1 VTFSAAAAS
10 AAFVLMAGLIVAIG
24 AQNALVLRQ
33 GLRRSHVFAVAL
45 TCALIDASLITVG
58 VAGFGGVVGRYPQAV
73 AIAAWTGA
81 AFLAVYGVLSLR
93 SAFKSESL
101 EAEGGEL
108 AATQTLAGVL
118 SATLAVSLLNPHVY
132 LDTIVLVGSVAV
144 QYPPAARVSFALG
157 AMSASFA
164 WFFSLA
170 FGARFL
176 APLFAR
182 PVAWRILDAA
192 IAVVMFSVAFSLV
205 RTALGA

>member
-1 VTFSAAAAS
+1 
-10 AAFVLMAGLIVAIG
+10 MAGLIIAIG

-33 GLRRSHVFAVAL
+33 GLRRSHVFSVAL
-45 TCALIDASLITVG
+45 TCALIDATLITVG

-73 AIAAWTGA
+73 AVAAWAGA

-101 EAEGGEL
+101 EAGGGEP
-108 AATQTLAGVL
+108 ATTQTLAAVL

-157 AMSASFA
+157 AMAASFT

-182 PVAWRILDAA
+182 PIAWRILDAA
-192 IAVVMFSVAFSLV
+192 IALVMFSVAFSLV